1 MENTYVFMDKTKKR
15 YALGRTNGRGKNKGG
30 NSTISFHVNAYFG
43 CVTANRFANRET
55 WIIEIR

>member
-1 MENTYVFMDKTKKR
+1 MQTKLRYVI
-15 YALGRTNGRGKNKGG
+15 GRTNGGGKNKGG